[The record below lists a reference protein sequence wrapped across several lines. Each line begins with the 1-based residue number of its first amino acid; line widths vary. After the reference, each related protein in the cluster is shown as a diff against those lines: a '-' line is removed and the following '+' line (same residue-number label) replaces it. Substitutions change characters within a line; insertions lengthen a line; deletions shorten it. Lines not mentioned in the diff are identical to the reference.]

1 MPLEPKLFRRAG
13 EELPL
18 RLSRRPDGRSQKPL
32 RRVPT
37 EPKFHRTER
46 CRSGGPWRKRLIPNP
61 GAGPVRFPLLAVGT
75 GLYLVAC
82 RCHEREVIC
91 IAADTIRI
99 ERGRRKPEQS
109 LTLTRAWARV
119 VLKACPRQWYP
130 SRLLIRVHG
139 QTVEVGRFLVEE
151 ERRQLAEDLNRCL
164 CVNP

>member
-1 MPLEPKLFRRAG
+1 MIADMGCTTECQYCFVLRPNRSLSWRQTVMVFASFCVITLALV
-13 EELPL
+13 LPL
-18 RLSRRPDGRSQKPL
+18 VAMGFWPVLP
-32 RRVPT
+32 
-37 EPKFHRTER
+37 F
-46 CRSGGPWRKRLIPNP
+46 
-61 GAGPVRFPLLAVGT
+61 AGLELLAVGT

-109 LTLTRAWARV
+109 LTLARAWAHV

-151 ERRQLAEDLNRCL
+151 ERRQLAKDLNRCL
-164 CVNP
+164 CINP

>member
-1 MPLEPKLFRRAG
+1 MIADMGCTTECQYCFVLHPNRSLSWRQTVMVFVSFCIITLALV
-13 EELPL
+13 LPL
-18 RLSRRPDGRSQKPL
+18 VAMGFWPVLP
-32 RRVPT
+32 
-37 EPKFHRTER
+37 F
-46 CRSGGPWRKRLIPNP
+46 
-61 GAGPVRFPLLAVGT
+61 AGLELLAVGT
-75 GLYLVAC
+75 GFYLVAR

-109 LTLTRAWARV
+109 WTLTRAWARV

-130 SRLLIRVHG
+130 SRLLIHVHG
-139 QTVEVGRFLVEE
+139 QTIEIGRFLVEE